1 MHEVRRTLFEVI
13 SSFNGD
19 VEDDMNLARLIE
31 LELKALQKAFHVPP
45 ELGEDASFRVGSK
58 LLNLYRTGRLGQYT
72 LDKIPRNAE

>member
-31 LELKALQKAFHVPP
+31 LELKSLQKAFHVPP

-58 LLNLYRTGRLGQYT
+58 LLNLYRTGRLGHYT